1 MVKHS
6 VRKELRGVLVFV
18 GIVWCVFVVGL
29 VLPFS
34 INSCGVTPR
43 SIIGLVGVPLMPF
56 LHADLKHLLSN
67 TVPLTILLL
76 LLAGSKANSWTI
88 VAFIVFM
95 SGAML
100 WLFGRPATHVGAS
113 GLIFGLIAFLLAS
126 GILERRIVP
135 LVISIVVGFLYGG
148 TLLSGIVP
156 DLGSHISW
164 EGHLFGAIAGGLAAG
179 LMTKRGVQPEDHSS

>member
-29 VLPFS
+29 VLPLS

-179 LMTKRGVQPEDHSS
+179 LMTRRGVQPEDHSS